1 VGVTHYSVG
10 LDGRD
15 MATREE
21 LSDVAVEAVEAASD
35 HLCEAF
41 ACTDAADTT
50 RTVAGVD
57 EDAERRVVEPIEA
70 AFPDHAVYTEAS
82 GGRDAG
88 DVPPTGDA
96 GGYCWVVD
104 PLDGT
109 NNFTA
114 GLSTFATAVTLLHDG
129 DPVVSAVHQ
138 PVLGDTYLA
147 VRGEGVTH
155 NGEPTRADTGLDG
168 QAATVA
174 FVVGA
179 DTREDPE
186 GLAIAGHLRN
196 TLEVRT
202 KRVVESWAPT
212 VHWALLTRGLVQG
225 VVAYNPDPEE
235 QFAGEL
241 LAAEAGAGTRAGD
254 TVFVG
259 AANDV
264 ILAELADITEPVF

>member
-1 VGVTHYSVG
+1 
-10 LDGRD
+10 
-15 MATREE
+15 MATRDE
-21 LSDVAVEAVEAASD
+21 LSGVAVEAVEAASD
-35 HLCEAF
+35 YLREEFGRAN
-41 ACTDAADTT
+41 TT
-50 RTVAGVD
+50 GEYTARDVTAEVD
-57 EDAERRVVEPIEA
+57 EGAERRVVECIET
-70 AFPDHAVYTEAS
+70 AFPDHAVYTEES
-82 GGRDAG
+82 GERVPG
-88 DVPPTGDA
+88 D
-96 GGYCWVVD
+96 GGYRWVVD

-114 GLSTFATAVTLLHDG
+114 GLSTFSTAVTLLHDG
-129 DPVVSAVHQ
+129 DPVVSAVHL
-138 PVLGDTYLA
+138 PVLEDTYLA
-147 VRGEGVTH
+147 VRGEGVTY
-155 NGEPTRADTGLDG
+155 NGDPVQADSDLGG

-174 FVVGA
+174 FVVGY

-212 VHWALLTRGLVQG
+212 VHWALLTRGLIQG
-225 VVAYNPDPEE
+225 VVAYNPDREE
-235 QFAGEL
+235 QYAGEL
-241 LAAEAGAGTRAGD
+241 LAAEAGVGTRESD

>member
-1 VGVTHYSVG
+1 
-10 LDGRD
+10 
-15 MATREE
+15 MATRDE
-21 LSDVAVEAVEAASD
+21 LSGVAVEAVEAASD
-35 HLCEAF
+35 YLREEFGRAN
-41 ACTDAADTT
+41 TT
-50 RTVAGVD
+50 GEYTARDVTAEVD
-57 EDAERRVVEPIEA
+57 EGAERRVVEPIET
-70 AFPDHAVYTEAS
+70 AFPDHAVYTEES
-82 GGRDAG
+82 GERGADADARADHAG
-88 DVPPTGDA
+88 DAA
-96 GGYCWVVD
+96 GGYRWVVD

-114 GLSTFATAVTLLHDG
+114 GLSTFSTAVTLLRDG
-129 DPVVSAVHQ
+129 DPVVSAVHL
-138 PVLGDTYLA
+138 PVLEDTYLA
-147 VRGEGVTH
+147 VRGEGVTY
-155 NGEPTRADTGLDG
+155 NGEPTHADTDLGG

-174 FVVGA
+174 FVVGY

-212 VHWALLTRGLVQG
+212 VHWALLTRGLIQG
-225 VVAYNPDPEE
+225 VVAYNPDPQE
-235 QFAGEL
+235 QYAGEL
-241 LAAEAGAGTRAGD
+241 LAAEAGVGTKEGD